1 MSYIGKEPS
10 VGNFVKLD
18 AISVVNGQAGYTMQ
32 SSSVNFTPESANH
45 MLVSLNGV
53 IQAPIS
59 SFTVS
64 GSTIT
69 FASALSTGDVID
81 FIMVYGNVLDIG
93 TPSDDT
99 ISTAKLQNTSV
110 TAGKLATDS
119 VIEAKIQNDAV
130 TRDKINAISTSSLPS
145 FEAKGTSGVTEGYI
159 QLNCAENSHGIKLK
173 SPPHSAGASY
183 TLTFP
188 TTDGNANEFL
198 QTNGSGVMTW
208 AEAGGTFNKIA
219 TADHSSNATSFT
231 LTDCFSSTYSLYKI
245 YFYDIT
251 MSATNNEL
259 RVYFQNSS
267 NADVDGWVATAVYGY
282 ISDSGGS
289 AGTGGEAGGTQD
301 YIRVGHSDFGASA
314 NEVSAVEMTIY
325 QPYESTNT
333 IVSYNCQLRADNT
346 HFYSIYGGARLNVN
360 TSLENIKFQSSAGA
374 NLTSYKTVI
383 YGIKR

>member
-1 MSYIGKEPS
+1 MSYIGKIPAT
-10 VGNFVKLD
+10 GNFVKLD
-18 AISVVNGQAGYTMQ
+18 AITTSATNTYNLT
-32 SSSVNFTPESANH
+32 SSSVAFTPESANH

-53 IQAPIS
+53 IQSPTTA
-59 SFTVS
+59 FTVS

-69 FASALSTGDVID
+69 FIPASGTLSSSDVID

-93 TPSDDT
+93 TPSDNT
-99 ISTAKLQNTSV
+99 VSASKLT
-110 TAGKLATDS
+110 TDS